1 MIEQIKLALASSTPV
16 VIGFYVRRGFGEL
29 TPTNQVD
36 YDINTPLDG
45 GHAVV
50 ALGYDKEGL
59 IVENSWGTYWG
70 NKGFGKLSWAVVA
83 KDVFQ
88 RSRGL
93 LTPNDHVPYGALTNK
108 SEI

>member
-83 KDVFQ
+83 KTF
-88 RSRGL
+88 S
-93 LTPNDHVPYGALTNK
+93 ALTWSTNTQRPRALRCAY
-108 SEI
+108 

>member
-1 MIEQIKLALASSTPV
+1 YRKYTVLYSGVGNGGRALIEQIKLALASSTPV
-16 VIGFYVRRGFGEL
+16 VIGFYTRRGFEEL
-29 TPTNQVD
+29 SPTNQVD
-36 YDINTPLDG
+36 YDINTPKLD

-83 KDVFQ
+83 KDVF
-88 RSRGL
+88 SA
-93 LTPNDHVPYGALTNK
+93 HVVY
-108 SEI
+108 